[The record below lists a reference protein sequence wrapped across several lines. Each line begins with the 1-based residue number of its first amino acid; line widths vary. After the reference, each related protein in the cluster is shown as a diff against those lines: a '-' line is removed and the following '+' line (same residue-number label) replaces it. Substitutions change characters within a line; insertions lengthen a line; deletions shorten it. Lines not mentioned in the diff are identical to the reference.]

1 MDVYQIEL
9 EAQAQIRSNLLVDS
23 CVKPSVEE
31 QQLQVKE
38 QDHLIKDFD
47 EANPSEGED
56 DEEENDSEDEEEEEE
71 DDEGAVE
78 EGDIE
83 EDEEPEEEG
92 ALLAGVNFNANSDFN
107 LHFFDTPEDSSTQ
120 GAYSEANSLDSDQEE
135 EDLPQ
140 RKLQQAQQHHHHQQQ
155 QHQHQRELQ
164 DCLSAIEADPL
175 QLLHCDDFYTAPVE
189 NVAASLAPQHQQQQQ
204 HTHQQHQQAQ
214 QQPQQQQQ
222 HQRHQQQ
229 QHHPQAQQHQQLN
242 CTLSNGGGALYT
254 ISSVHQFGPASN
266 NNSSSPTSSSASSGA
281 HASPDSGCSS
291 GASSVS
297 SSEHFGRSTA
307 VVNVSGQ
314 AHSSSSTVTS
324 SSSSSSSSGSNN
336 NSNSTISN
344 CNSNPT
350 ATSSSVAHLNK
361 EQQQQQPQQT
371 TQQQQLQQQ
380 HQQQQH
386 QSQQHQQL
394 QHPQQQSFGLADS
407 SNNNNNNSSSNSN
420 SNSNGSSN
428 NGVSSKSFV
437 PCKVCGDKASGYH
450 YGVTSCEGCKGF
462 FRRSIQKQ
470 IEYRCLR
477 DGKCLVIRLNRNRCQ
492 YCRFKK
498 CLSAGMSRDSVRYGR
513 VPKRSRELNGAA
525 SSSSSSSAVGVPLN
539 VDDTS
544 AHSLHQ
550 SQLQQQHHLQQQQQQ
565 QQQQQSHASSIRV
578 KTPSTPQTP
587 QMCSIAS
594 SPSELG
600 GCNSANNNSVN
611 NNTTGSSNAS
621 AGSVGGVSV
630 GVVVVGGH
638 QQLVGSSMVGSDQV
652 GMCHDGLAGTA
663 NELTVYDVIMCVS
676 QAHRLNCSYT
686 EELTRELMRRPVTV
700 PQNGIATTVAESLEF
715 QKIWLWQQ
723 FSARV
728 TPGVQRIVEFAKRVP
743 GFCDFTQD
751 DQLILIKLGFFEVWL
766 THVARLINEATLT
779 LDDGAYLT
787 RQQLEILYDSDFV
800 NALLNFANTLNAY
813 GLSDTE
819 IGLFS
824 AMVLLA
830 SDRAGLSEPKVIG
843 RARELVAEALRVQ
856 ILRSRAGSPQ
866 ALQLM
871 PALEAKIPELR
882 SLGAK
887 HFSHLDWLRMNWTK
901 LRLPPL
907 FAEIF
912 DIPKADDEL

>member
-9 EAQAQIRSNLLVDS
+9 EEQAQIRSKLLVET
-23 CVKPSVEE
+23 CVKHSSSEQ
-31 QQLQVKE
+31 QQLQVK
-38 QDHLIKDFD
+38 QDHLIKDFTR
-47 EANPSEGED
+47 
-56 DEEENDSEDEEEEEE
+56 DEEEQPSEEEAEEEDNEEDEEEEGEE
-71 DDEGAVE
+71 E
-78 EGDIE
+78 E
-83 EDEEPEEEG
+83 EDEEEDEDEE
-92 ALLAGVNFNANSDFN
+92 ALLPVVNFNANSDFN

-120 GAYSEANSLDSDQEE
+120 GAYSEANSLESEQEE
-135 EDLPQ
+135 EKQ
-140 RKLQQAQQHHHHQQQ
+140 TQQHQQQ
-155 QHQHQRELQ
+155 KQHHRDLE

-175 QLLHCDDFYTAPVE
+175 QLLHCDDFYRTSALAE
-189 NVAASLAPQHQQQQQ
+189 SVAASLSPQQQQQRQHTHQQQQQ
-204 HTHQQHQQAQ
+204 Q
-214 QQPQQQQQ
+214 QQQQQ
-222 HQRHQQQ
+222 HPGQQ
-229 QHHPQAQQHQQLN
+229 QHQLN

-266 NNSSSPTSSSASSGA
+266 HNTSSSSPSSSAA
-281 HASPDSGCSS
+281 HSSPDSGCSS
-291 GASSVS
+291 ASSSGSSRSCGS
-297 SSEHFGRSTA
+297 SSA
-307 VVNVSGQ
+307 
-314 AHSSSSTVTS
+314 S
-324 SSSSSSSSGSNN
+324 SSSSAVS
-336 NSNSTISN
+336 STISSGRSSN
-344 CNSNPT
+344 NSVVNPA

-361 EQQQQQPQQT
+361 EQQQQPLPT
-371 TQQQQLQQQ
+371 TQLQQHEQ
-380 HQQQQH
+380 HQ
-386 QSQQHQQL
+386 QQL
-394 QHPQQQSFGLADS
+394 QHPQQQQSFGLADS
-407 SNNNNNNSSSNSN
+407 SS
-420 SNSNGSSN
+420 SNGSSNNN

-525 SSSSSSSAVGVPLN
+525 ASSAAAGAPASLN
-539 VDDTS
+539 VDDSTS
-544 AHSLHQ
+544 STLHP
-550 SQLQQQHHLQQQQQQ
+550 SHLQQQQQQ
-565 QQQQQSHASSIRV
+565 HLLQQQQQQQHQPQLPQHHQLQQQPHVSVRV

-600 GCNSANNNSVN
+600 GCNSANNNN
-611 NNTTGSSNAS
+611 NNNNNSSSGNAS
-621 AGSVGGVSV
+621 GGSGVSV

-638 QQLVGSSMVGSDQV
+638 QQLVGGSMVGMAGMGTDAHQV

-700 PQNGIATTVAESLEF
+700 PQNGIASTVAESLEF

>member
-9 EAQAQIRSNLLVDS
+9 EAQAQIRSNLLV
-23 CVKPSVEE
+23 EQHQQ
-31 QQLQVKE
+31 QQLQTKE
-38 QDHLIKDFD
+38 QEHLTKDFD
-47 EANPSEGED
+47 EDEGNPSEDED
-56 DEEENDSEDEEEEEE
+56 DDDDEEEEEGEEEE
-71 DDEGAVE
+71 DNE
-78 EGDIE
+78 E
-83 EDEEPEEEG
+83 EDEDQGEAQDEEHEDPG
-92 ALLAGVNFNANSDFN
+92 EEVALLPAVNFNANSDFN

-120 GAYSEANSLDSDQEE
+120 GAYSEANSLDSDQEAE
-135 EDLPQ
+135 EDQPLQ
-140 RKLQQAQQHHHHQQQ
+140 HKLQQEHQQQ
-155 QHQHQRELQ
+155 QHQRELQ

-175 QLLHCDDFYTAPVE
+175 QLLQCDDFYTVPVE
-189 NVAASLAPQHQQQQQ
+189 TLAPQQ
-204 HTHQQHQQAQ
+204 HTHQQQQ
-214 QQPQQQQQ
+214 QQQQQ
-222 HQRHQQQ
+222 HCQPLQQQQQQQQ
-229 QHHPQAQQHQQLN
+229 QHHQQAQQQHQQLN

-254 ISSVHQFGPASN
+254 ISSVHQFGPTSN
-266 NNSSSPTSSSASSGA
+266 SNNSSSPSSSSCTSSGA

-297 SSEHFGRSTA
+297 SSEHFGRSAT

-314 AHSSSSTVTS
+314 AHSSSSTIS
-324 SSSSSSSSGSNN
+324 SSSSSNNSSANGSNSSS
-336 NSNSTISN
+336 
-344 CNSNPT
+344 NPA

-361 EQQQQQPQQT
+361 EQQQQQQQQPQT
-371 TQQQQLQQQ
+371 TQQLQQQ
-380 HQQQQH
+380 IQQQAQ
-386 QSQQHQQL
+386 QSHQQL
-394 QHPQQQSFGLADS
+394 QHPQQQPFGLADS
-407 SNNNNNNSSSNSN
+407 SSSNNNSNSNSNNSSSNSN
-420 SNSNGSSN
+420 SNGNGSNN

-544 AHSLHQ
+544 ANSLHP
-550 SQLQQQHHLQQQQQQ
+550 SQLQQQQHHLQQQQQQ
-565 QQQQQSHASSIRV
+565 QPQHQTQQTHASIIRV

-600 GCNSANNNSVN
+600 GCNSANNNSSVN
-611 NNTTGSSNAS
+611 NNTSASSNATGG
-621 AGSVGGVSV
+621 GSVGSVSV

-638 QQLVGSSMVGSDQV
+638 QQLVGGNMVGGADQV
-652 GMCHDGLAGTA
+652 AMLHDGLAGTA

>member
-1 MDVYQIEL
+1 MEF
-9 EAQAQIRSNLLVDS
+9 SNTTGLTHS
-23 CVKPSVEE
+23 IKGKSQNPE
-31 QQLQVKE
+31 QQP
-38 QDHLIKDFD
+38 IKTRLPVIGNCYIKIESPTGSQSTALGSQRCLNTPPTTPSSPLR
-47 EANPSEGED
+47 EAPQSPSDGHV
-56 DEEENDSEDEEEEEE
+56 SSLSSHS
-71 DDEGAVE
+71 GS
-78 EGDIE
+78 GCSDI
-83 EDEEPEEEG
+83 
-92 ALLAGVNFNANSDFN
+92 LL
-107 LHFFDTPEDSSTQ
+107 E
-120 GAYSEANSLDSDQEE
+120 
-135 EDLPQ
+135 
-140 RKLQQAQQHHHHQQQ
+140 QQQ
-155 QHQHQRELQ
+155 QSLPTTQLQ
-164 DCLSAIEADPL
+164 
-175 QLLHCDDFYTAPVE
+175 
-189 NVAASLAPQHQQQQQ
+189 
-204 HTHQQHQQAQ
+204 
-214 QQPQQQQQ
+214 QQQQQ
-222 HQRHQQQ
+222 HQ
-229 QHHPQAQQHQQLN
+229 QHQ
-242 CTLSNGGGALYT
+242 
-254 ISSVHQFGPASN
+254 
-266 NNSSSPTSSSASSGA
+266 
-281 HASPDSGCSS
+281 
-291 GASSVS
+291 
-297 SSEHFGRSTA
+297 
-307 VVNVSGQ
+307 
-314 AHSSSSTVTS
+314 
-324 SSSSSSSSGSNN
+324 
-336 NSNSTISN
+336 
-344 CNSNPT
+344 
-350 ATSSSVAHLNK
+350 
-361 EQQQQQPQQT
+361 
-371 TQQQQLQQQ
+371 
-380 HQQQQH
+380 
-386 QSQQHQQL
+386 QQL
-394 QHPQQQSFGLADS
+394 QHPQQQQQQSFGLADS
-407 SNNNNNNSSSNSN
+407 SSSSSN
-420 SNSNGSSN
+420 NGSGNN

-525 SSSSSSSAVGVPLN
+525 ASSAAAGAPASLN
-539 VDDTS
+539 VDETTS
-544 AHSLHQ
+544 STLHPSHLQ
-550 SQLQQQHHLQQQQQQ
+550 QQHQQHLLQQQQNQQQQQPQQQLQLQQQPHV
-565 QQQQQSHASSIRV
+565 SGVRV

-600 GCNSANNNSVN
+600 GCNSANNNN
-611 NNTTGSSNAS
+611 NNNNNSSSGNAS
-621 AGSVGGVSV
+621 GGSGVSV

-638 QQLVGSSMVGSDQV
+638 QQLVGGSMVGMAGMGTDAHQV

-700 PQNGIATTVAESLEF
+700 PQNGIASTVAESLEF

-871 PALEAKIPELR
+871 PALEAKVPELR

>member
-1 MDVYQIEL
+1 MEYSSTKGLNHIEQERNL
-9 EAQAQIRSNLLVDS
+9 DRHRDREQLPQTRLPVVIGSYFKIESPTGSTSSAAATALGSQRCLNTPPTTPSSPLREAPQSPSDGHISSLSSHSGSGCSDILL
-23 CVKPSVEE
+23 
-31 QQLQVKE
+31 
-38 QDHLIKDFD
+38 
-47 EANPSEGED
+47 
-56 DEEENDSEDEEEEEE
+56 
-71 DDEGAVE
+71 
-78 EGDIE
+78 
-83 EDEEPEEEG
+83 
-92 ALLAGVNFNANSDFN
+92 
-107 LHFFDTPEDSSTQ
+107 DSSTQ
-120 GAYSEANSLDSDQEE
+120 GAYSEAASRDLDSDQDQEPE
-135 EDLPQ
+135 EDPQ
-140 RKLQQAQQHHHHQQQ
+140 Q
-155 QHQHQRELQ
+155 QRELQ
-164 DCLSAIEADPL
+164 DCLSAIEAADADPL
-175 QLLHCDDFYTAPVE
+175 QLLQCDDYYGQSAAGEGVPGAPVIATTATAPHPHAHH
-189 NVAASLAPQHQQQQQ
+189 NPSNPHLNPQHNTNSNPHAHQQQQS
-204 HTHQQHQQAQ
+204 
-214 QQPQQQQQ
+214 QQP
-222 HQRHQQQ
+222 
-229 QHHPQAQQHQQLN
+229 QLN
-242 CTLSNGGGALYT
+242 CTLSNGRGALYT
-254 ISSVHQFGPASN
+254 ISSVHQFGPASSSSRHHHHHHH
-266 NNSSSPTSSSASSGA
+266 SSSPNSSGA

-291 GASSVS
+291 A
-297 SSEHFGRSTA
+297 
-307 VVNVSGQ
+307 
-314 AHSSSSTVTS
+314 SSSSSHAVS
-324 SSSSSSSSGSNN
+324 SSSSSSCSEHFAVSSSSS
-336 NSNSTISN
+336 SNSSPSSVSIAS
-344 CNSNPT
+344 SSA

-361 EQQQQQPQQT
+361 GHSEPQQQQPQTTQQLQQQQQQQQQPPHSH
-371 TQQQQLQQQ
+371 QQQQLQQQ
-380 HQQQQH
+380 Q
-386 QSQQHQQL
+386 
-394 QHPQQQSFGLADS
+394 QHPQQQQQQQQQSFGIADS
-407 SNNNNNNSSSNSN
+407 SNNNTSSNSN
-420 SNSNGSSN
+420 NNS

-513 VPKRSRELNGAA
+513 VPKRSRELNGAGSTTAAGSGGA
-525 SSSSSSSAVGVPLN
+525 SSTSACPLLAGAPLN
-539 VDDTS
+539 VDESTVNN
-544 AHSLHQ
+544 LHTNQ
-550 SQLQQQHHLQQQQQQ
+550 LQQQQQQ
-565 QQQQQSHASSIRV
+565 QQQQQIQQLQQQQQPLTPHVNSVRV

-600 GCNSANNNSVN
+600 GCNSATNNNN
-611 NNTTGSSNAS
+611 NNNNNNGSNAS
-621 AGSVGGVSV
+621 GGSGV

-638 QQLVGSSMVGSDQV
+638 QQMVGVGNGMASEVGGHQV
-652 GMCHDGLAGTA
+652 TMCHDGMAGTA
-663 NELTVYDVIMCVS
+663 NELTVYDVIVCVS

-766 THVARLINEATLT
+766 THVARLINDTTLT

-787 RQQLEILYDSDFV
+787 RQQLEILYDTDFV

>member
-1 MDVYQIEL
+1 MDVFKIDL
-9 EAQAQIRSNLLVDS
+9 ETTQAQIRTDANETEEV
-23 CVKPSVEE
+23 VEQE
-31 QQLQVKE
+31 RE
-38 QDHLIKDFD
+38 DGD
-47 EANPSEGED
+47 E
-56 DEEENDSEDEEEEEE
+56 DEHEDEEEE
-71 DDEGAVE
+71 VLL
-78 EGDIE
+78 
-83 EDEEPEEEG
+83 PE
-92 ALLAGVNFNANSDFN
+92 VSFDANSDFN

-120 GAYSEANSLDSDQEE
+120 GAYSEVGSLDSEE
-135 EDLPQ
+135 E
-140 RKLQQAQQHHHHQQQ
+140 QQQ
-155 QHQHQRELQ
+155 RQQPEDFLEAATATAATITTTQQSSLSANQ
-164 DCLSAIEADPL
+164 QLDDCLSAIEADPL
-175 QLLHCDDFYTAPVE
+175 QLLNCDAYY
-189 NVAASLAPQHQQQQQ
+189 VASQQQQQ
-204 HTHQQHQQAQ
+204 QQQQ

-222 HQRHQQQ
+222 Q
-229 QHHPQAQQHQQLN
+229 QQHQQTSLS
-242 CTLSNGGGALYT
+242 CAALSNGGGALYA
-254 ISSVHQFGPASN
+254 ISSVHQFGPTSTPASA
-266 NNSSSPTSSSASSGA
+266 SACSSSASSA
-281 HASPDSGCSS
+281 CSATTSPCSS
-291 GASSVS
+291 G
-297 SSEHFGRSTA
+297 
-307 VVNVSGQ
+307 SGGG
-314 AHSSSSTVTS
+314 SSSSNSNSVTS
-324 SSSSSSSSGSNN
+324 SSIAAAASATS
-336 NSNSTISN
+336 
-344 CNSNPT
+344 PAAAAAAAVAAVA
-350 ATSSSVAHLNK
+350 ATSSSHQAHVNK
-361 EQQQQQPQQT
+361 EQQQQQQQQSQQAQQQQQ
-371 TQQQQLQQQ
+371 QQQQLQP
-380 HQQQQH
+380 HTQQQ
-386 QSQQHQQL
+386 
-394 QHPQQQSFGLADS
+394 PFCLADSSSSS
-407 SNNNNNNSSSNSN
+407 SNNNNSSNGSNTNGSSNSN
-420 SNSNGSSN
+420 GNNNGS

-513 VPKRSRELNGAA
+513 VPKRSRELNGGTGAA
-525 SSSSSSSAVGVPLN
+525 SSTTTTGHNNCNTSASAALTTLN
-539 VDDTS
+539 VDET
-544 AHSLHQ
+544 AANNLHTTNPNQ
-550 SQLQQQHHLQQQQQQ
+550 HQLHQQQQQQ
-565 QQQQQSHASSIRV
+565 QQPHHQQQQQQQQHQQQQSQSQAHTTTHASSVRV
-578 KTPSTPQTP
+578 NTPSTPQTP

-600 GCNSANNNSVN
+600 GCNSANNNN
-611 NNTTGSSNAS
+611 NATGAS
-621 AGSVGGVSV
+621 GVGVGV
-630 GVVVVGGH
+630 GVVVVGG
-638 QQLVGSSMVGSDQV
+638 QQMVAGNMGADVVGQV
-652 GMCHDGLAGTA
+652 GCDGMAGTA

-686 EELTRELMRRPVTV
+686 EELTRELMRRPVSV
-700 PQNGIATTVAESLEF
+700 PQNGIATTVAENLEF

-766 THVARLINEATLT
+766 THVARLINDTTLT

-787 RQQLEILYDSDFV
+787 RQQLEILYDMDFV

-843 RARELVAEALRVQ
+843 RARELIAEALRVQ
-856 ILRSRAGSPQ
+856 ILRSRAGSTQ

-912 DIPKADDEL
+912 DIPKADDEM

>member
-9 EAQAQIRSNLLVDS
+9 EAQAQIRSNLLVET
-23 CVKPSVEE
+23 CVKHSSSEQQQLHVNQEDLVKDFTRDAEE
-31 QQLQVKE
+31 QTRE
-38 QDHLIKDFD
+38 
-47 EANPSEGED
+47 EGAEEE
-56 DEEENDSEDEEEEEE
+56 DEEEDEEEEDE
-71 DDEGAVE
+71 DEDK
-78 EGDIE
+78 E
-83 EDEEPEEEG
+83 EDEDEE
-92 ALLAGVNFNANSDFN
+92 ALLPVVNFNANSDFN

-120 GAYSEANSLDSDQEE
+120 GAYSEANSLESEQEE
-135 EDLPQ
+135 EEQTHQPPQ
-140 RKLQQAQQHHHHQQQ
+140 QHQQQ
-155 QHQHQRELQ
+155 QHHRELE

-175 QLLHCDDFYTAPVE
+175 QLLHCDDFYRTAAPAE
-189 NVAASLAPQHQQQQQ
+189 SVASSLGPQQQQHQHTHQQEQQRQQQQQ
-204 HTHQQHQQAQ
+204 H
-214 QQPQQQQQ
+214 PGQQQ
-222 HQRHQQQ
+222 H
-229 QHHPQAQQHQQLN
+229 QLN

-266 NNSSSPTSSSASSGA
+266 HNTSSSSPSSSGA
-281 HASPDSGCSS
+281 HSSPDSGCSS
-291 GASSVS
+291 ASSSGSSGSCGS
-297 SSEHFGRSTA
+297 SSA
-307 VVNVSGQ
+307 
-314 AHSSSSTVTS
+314 S
-324 SSSSSSSSGSNN
+324 SSSSAVSSSNSSSNSSRRSNN
-336 NSNSTISN
+336 SVV
-344 CNSNPT
+344 NPA

-361 EQQQQQPQQT
+361 EQQQQSLPT
-371 TQQQQLQQQ
+371 TQLQQQQQQ
-380 HQQQQH
+380 HQQH
-386 QSQQHQQL
+386 QQQL
-394 QHPQQQSFGLADS
+394 QHPQQQQQQSFGLADS
-407 SNNNNNNSSSNSN
+407 SSSSSN
-420 SNSNGSSN
+420 NGSGNN

-525 SSSSSSSAVGVPLN
+525 ASSAAAGAPASLN
-539 VDDTS
+539 VDETTS
-544 AHSLHQ
+544 STLHPSHLQ
-550 SQLQQQHHLQQQQQQ
+550 QQHQQHLLQQQQNQQQQQPQQQLQLQQQPHV
-565 QQQQQSHASSIRV
+565 SGVRV

-600 GCNSANNNSVN
+600 GCNSANNNN
-611 NNTTGSSNAS
+611 NNNNNSSSGNAS
-621 AGSVGGVSV
+621 GGSGVSV

-638 QQLVGSSMVGSDQV
+638 QQLVGGSMVGMAGMGTDAHQV

-700 PQNGIATTVAESLEF
+700 PQNGIASTVAESLEF

-871 PALEAKIPELR
+871 PALEAKVPELR

>member
-9 EAQAQIRSNLLVDS
+9 EAQAQIRSNLLVES
-23 CVKPSVEE
+23 CVKHSVE
-31 QQLQVKE
+31 QQ
-38 QDHLIKDFD
+38 DPIKD
-47 EANPSEGED
+47 EAQPS
-56 DEEENDSEDEEEEEE
+56 DEEEDEDEEEEEE
-71 DDEGAVE
+71 EEE
-78 EGDIE
+78 EGEGE
-83 EDEEPEEEG
+83 EDEEDYEEDKEEEG
-92 ALLAGVNFNANSDFN
+92 ALLPAVNFQANSDFN

-120 GAYSEANSLDSDQEE
+120 GAYSEEANSLESDQEE
-135 EDLPQ
+135 EEQ
-140 RKLQQAQQHHHHQQQ
+140 QQHKLQEQQQQ
-155 QHQHQRELQ
+155 QHQRELE

-175 QLLHCDDFYTAPVE
+175 QLLQCDDFYRAPVE
-189 NVAASLAPQHQQQQQ
+189 SVASAAATTLGPQPHTHQPHTQQQQQQ
-204 HTHQQHQQAQ
+204 HQQQPQQQHQQAQ
-214 QQPQQQQQ
+214 QQ
-222 HQRHQQQ
+222 H
-229 QHHPQAQQHQQLN
+229 QLN

-266 NNSSSPTSSSASSGA
+266 NNNSSSPTSSTSSSGA
-281 HASPDSGCSS
+281 HASPDSGCGSTGPGSVSGSS
-291 GASSVS
+291 ASSASSSV
-297 SSEHFGRSTA
+297 SSEHFGRAPTT
-307 VVNVSGQ
+307 VVAVSGQ
-314 AHSSSSTVTS
+314 AHSSSSAVVNN
-324 SSSSSSSSGSNN
+324 SGSISIAGTN
-336 NSNSTISN
+336 NSN
-344 CNSNPT
+344 PA
-350 ATSSSVAHLNK
+350 ATSSSIAHLNK
-361 EQQQQQPQQT
+361 EQQQQQPQT
-371 TQQQQLQQQ
+371 TQQQLQQQ
-380 HQQQQH
+380 HQQQHH
-386 QSQQHQQL
+386 QQQQQHQQL
-394 QHPQQQSFGLADS
+394 QHPQQQSFGLPDSS
-407 SNNNNNNSSSNSN
+407 SNNNNNSNGSNSSSSN
-420 SNSNGSSN
+420 NN

-513 VPKRSRELNGAA
+513 VPKRSRELNGAG
-525 SSSSSSSAVGVPLN
+525 SSSSSSASTTTVGVPLN

-544 AHSLHQ
+544 PNTLLQ
-550 SQLQQQHHLQQQQQQ
+550 NTNLQQQQHHLQHPQHQHQQQQQ
-565 QQQQQSHASSIRV
+565 PQQQPHASSVRV

-600 GCNSANNNSVN
+600 GCNSANNNNNSVN
-611 NNTTGSSNAS
+611 NNTASGANATG
-621 AGSVGGVSV
+621 GSVGGVSV

-638 QQLVGSSMVGSDQV
+638 QQLVGSSMVGAEQV

>member
-1 MDVYQIEL
+1 MEY
-9 EAQAQIRSNLLVDS
+9 SNTTGLS
-23 CVKPSVEE
+23 
-31 QQLQVKE
+31 
-38 QDHLIKDFD
+38 HII
-47 EANPSEGED
+47 
-56 DEEENDSEDEEEEEE
+56 EEEEEPE
-71 DDEGAVE
+71 QPTRTRLSVLGNCYIK
-78 EGDIE
+78 IE
-83 EDEEPEEEG
+83 SPTG
-92 ALLAGVNFNANSDFN
+92 SQPIALGSQRCLN
-107 LHFFDTPEDSSTQ
+107 TPPTTPSSP
-120 GAYSEANSLDSDQEE
+120 L
-135 EDLPQ
+135 
-140 RKLQQAQQHHHHQQQ
+140 
-155 QHQHQRELQ
+155 RE
-164 DCLSAIEADPL
+164 
-175 QLLHCDDFYTAPVE
+175 
-189 NVAASLAPQHQQQQQ
+189 APQSPSDGHISSLSSHSGSGCSDVLLEQQQQQ
-204 HTHQQHQQAQ
+204 QQQ
-214 QQPQQQQQ
+214 QQPQTTTQLQQQQQQQ
-222 HQRHQQQ
+222 HQ
-229 QHHPQAQQHQQLN
+229 
-242 CTLSNGGGALYT
+242 
-254 ISSVHQFGPASN
+254 
-266 NNSSSPTSSSASSGA
+266 
-281 HASPDSGCSS
+281 
-291 GASSVS
+291 
-297 SSEHFGRSTA
+297 
-307 VVNVSGQ
+307 
-314 AHSSSSTVTS
+314 
-324 SSSSSSSSGSNN
+324 
-336 NSNSTISN
+336 
-344 CNSNPT
+344 
-350 ATSSSVAHLNK
+350 
-361 EQQQQQPQQT
+361 
-371 TQQQQLQQQ
+371 
-380 HQQQQH
+380 
-386 QSQQHQQL
+386 QQL

-407 SNNNNNNSSSNSN
+407 SNNNSNGSSSNSN
-420 SNSNGSSN
+420 NNT

-525 SSSSSSSAVGVPLN
+525 AASAAAGAPSSLN
-539 VDDTS
+539 VDESTS
-544 AHSLHQ
+544 STLHPNP
-550 SQLQQQHHLQQQQQQ
+550 LQQQQQQ
-565 QQQQQSHASSIRV
+565 QQQQHLLQQQQQQHQQQHQQLQQQPHVSGVRV

-600 GCNSANNNSVN
+600 GCNSANNNN
-611 NNTTGSSNAS
+611 NNNNSGSGNAS
-621 AGSVGGVSV
+621 GGSGVSV

-638 QQLVGSSMVGSDQV
+638 QQLVGVGVGMGTDLGGSHHQV

-700 PQNGIATTVAESLEF
+700 PQNGIASTVAESLEF

>member
-9 EAQAQIRSNLLVDS
+9 EAQAQIRSNLLVET
-23 CVKPSVEE
+23 CVKHSSEQQ

-38 QDHLIKDFD
+38 EDLIKDFARGQ
-47 EANPSEGED
+47 EQHS
-56 DEEENDSEDEEEEEE
+56 EEEEKEEEEEEE
-71 DDEGAVE
+71 DE
-78 EGDIE
+78 E
-83 EDEEPEEEG
+83 EDDDDDGAEEEEEDDCEG
-92 ALLAGVNFNANSDFN
+92 EVALLPAVNFNANSDFN

-120 GAYSEANSLDSDQEE
+120 GAYSEANSLESEQEE
-135 EDLPQ
+135 EE
-140 RKLQQAQQHHHHQQQ
+140 QHPPQQQ
-155 QHQHQRELQ
+155 QPHHRELQ

-175 QLLHCDDFYTAPVE
+175 QLLQCDDFYRTAAPVE
-189 NVAASLAPQHQQQQQ
+189 SVAASLAPAQQQLAHQQQQQ
-204 HTHQQHQQAQ
+204 
-214 QQPQQQQQ
+214 QQQQQ
-222 HQRHQQQ
+222 HPGQQ
-229 QHHPQAQQHQQLN
+229 QHQLN

-254 ISSVHQFGPASN
+254 ISSVHQFGPASG
-266 NNSSSPTSSSASSGA
+266 SPSSSGA
-281 HASPDSGCSS
+281 HSSPDSGCSS
-291 GASSVS
+291 ASSSGS
-297 SSEHFGRSTA
+297 SGSCGSSGSASSHA
-307 VVNVSGQ
+307 V
-314 AHSSSSTVTS
+314 S
-324 SSSSSSSSGSNN
+324 SSSSCNNNASNN
-336 NSNSTISN
+336 S
-344 CNSNPT
+344 SNPA

-361 EQQQQQPQQT
+361 EQQQQPQT
-371 TQQQQLQQQ
+371 TTQLQQQ
-380 HQQQQH
+380 H
-386 QSQQHQQL
+386 QHQQL
-394 QHPQQQSFGLADS
+394 QHPQQQSFGQADS
-407 SNNNNNNSSSNSN
+407 SNNNS
-420 SNSNGSSN
+420 SNSNGSNN

-525 SSSSSSSAVGVPLN
+525 AASAAAGAPSAIN

-544 AHSLHQ
+544 GST
-550 SQLQQQHHLQQQQQQ
+550 LQPNQLQQQQQQ
-565 QQQQQSHASSIRV
+565 QQHLLQQQQQQQHQQQQHQQQQQQPHVSGARV

-600 GCNSANNNSVN
+600 GCNSANNNN
-611 NNTTGSSNAS
+611 NNNNNSSGNAS
-621 AGSVGGVSV
+621 GGSGVSV

-638 QQLVGSSMVGSDQV
+638 QQLVGGSMVGVGMGTDHQV

-700 PQNGIATTVAESLEF
+700 PQNGIASTVAESLEF

-830 SDRAGLSEPKVIG
+830 SDRTGLSEPKVIG

-856 ILRSRAGSPQ
+856 IVRSRAGSTQ

>member
-1 MDVYQIEL
+1 MWMTPPAVHCAPTSYS
-9 EAQAQIRSNLLVDS
+9 SNS
-23 CVKPSVEE
+23 SNSSK
-31 QQLQVKE
+31 QQ
-38 QDHLIKDFD
+38 
-47 EANPSEGED
+47 
-56 DEEENDSEDEEEEEE
+56 
-71 DDEGAVE
+71 
-78 EGDIE
+78 
-83 EDEEPEEEG
+83 
-92 ALLAGVNFNANSDFN
+92 
-107 LHFFDTPEDSSTQ
+107 
-120 GAYSEANSLDSDQEE
+120 
-135 EDLPQ
+135 
-140 RKLQQAQQHHHHQQQ
+140 
-155 QHQHQRELQ
+155 
-164 DCLSAIEADPL
+164 
-175 QLLHCDDFYTAPVE
+175 
-189 NVAASLAPQHQQQQQ
+189 QQQQQ
-204 HTHQQHQQAQ
+204 H
-214 QQPQQQQQ
+214 
-222 HQRHQQQ
+222 
-229 QHHPQAQQHQQLN
+229 L
-242 CTLSNGGGALYT
+242 
-254 ISSVHQFGPASN
+254 
-266 NNSSSPTSSSASSGA
+266 
-281 HASPDSGCSS
+281 
-291 GASSVS
+291 
-297 SSEHFGRSTA
+297 
-307 VVNVSGQ
+307 
-314 AHSSSSTVTS
+314 
-324 SSSSSSSSGSNN
+324 
-336 NSNSTISN
+336 
-344 CNSNPT
+344 
-350 ATSSSVAHLNK
+350 
-361 EQQQQQPQQT
+361 
-371 TQQQQLQQQ
+371 
-380 HQQQQH
+380 
-386 QSQQHQQL
+386 
-394 QHPQQQSFGLADS
+394 
-407 SNNNNNNSSSNSN
+407 
-420 SNSNGSSN
+420 
-428 NGVSSKSFV
+428 
-437 PCKVCGDKASGYH
+437 
-450 YGVTSCEGCKGF
+450 
-462 FRRSIQKQ
+462 
-470 IEYRCLR
+470 
-477 DGKCLVIRLNRNRCQ
+477 
-492 YCRFKK
+492 
-498 CLSAGMSRDSVRYGR
+498 
-513 VPKRSRELNGAA
+513 
-525 SSSSSSSAVGVPLN
+525 
-539 VDDTS
+539 
-544 AHSLHQ
+544 
-550 SQLQQQHHLQQQQQQ
+550 LQQQQQQ
-565 QQQQQSHASSIRV
+565 QQHQQHQQQQQQPHVSGARV

-600 GCNSANNNSVN
+600 GCNSANNNN
-611 NNTTGSSNAS
+611 NNNNNSSGNAS
-621 AGSVGGVSV
+621 GGSGVSV

-638 QQLVGSSMVGSDQV
+638 QQLVGGSMVGVGVGMGTELGGGHHQV

-700 PQNGIATTVAESLEF
+700 PQNGIASTVAESLEF

-830 SDRAGLSEPKVIG
+830 SDRTGLSEPKVIG